1 VLHIK
6 TELGNRKISEPGQ
19 ESPDLTNERKIMST
33 KTLRKRIALVA
44 VSAMGFGLLTS
55 VAANA
60 AVGTNDGEMLA
71 QTTAVTGTFGVIGS
85 PVTTTGSQTITITTA
100 GQVAVGFNAAANAHV
115 NLTGPCLANVT
126 TSTGAVTATG
136 TSINAGGTTVT
147 TAGTTDT
154 YFRINATAVGTCVV
168 KSYAGSAETSVTDK
182 ITITIV
188 GATSVGT
195 FSASDS
201 FANLVD
207 ATAPVGSSTTY
218 TDDTNQNVKSN
229 GLYGAIDWSINDAN
243 AQDMPSTTV
252 VTASATNGALVSF
265 TSGAAAN
272 ATAASTT
279 GANGTVYIA
288 QPIANAPVSTTVT
301 LSVNGVVWTSKALT
315 ITGDITSIKLINYTN
330 GRYASSG
337 TVTGVTL
344 LYGYDAAGNQVN
356 RTVSAVGSLYDSVVS
371 STTATVATSATTYAT
386 GSYTCVGRGT
396 AKMQYY
402 IVNTA
407 LTKVLSNVETAKCA
421 GDPYTYTAA
430 LDKSSYK
437 PGEIATLTITAKDSK
452 GNLTNGVATLGTTGT
467 YAVTISGAQMTPVT
481 TPTTVDTFTDADGV
495 KIYKFTVG
503 TTEGDYSMIV
513 DLPKWTAQGNGAGD
527 AVTIAYKIASG
538 VTGVTNAEVL
548 AAIVKLIASINKQIA
563 ALQKALTK
571 KK

>member
-1 VLHIK
+1 
-6 TELGNRKISEPGQ
+6 
-19 ESPDLTNERKIMST
+19 MST

-60 AVGTNDGEMLA
+60 ADGDMA
-71 QTTAVTGTFGVIGS
+71 VATTPANGTFGV
-85 PVTTTGSQTITITTA
+85 VTSLVSTDNAQTIKITSA
-100 GQVAVGFNAAANAHV
+100 GKVTLTFDAAADAHINLSGPCVFGSADGTNNTLNAA
-115 NLTGPCLANVT
+115 
-126 TSTGAVTATG
+126 S
-136 TSINAGGTTVT
+136 TTVT
-147 TAGTTDT
+147 TPGT
-154 YFRINATAVGTCVV
+154 NNSTASIVPTGVGVCVA
-168 KSYAGSAETSVTDK
+168 KAYAGSSETSTSDQL
-182 ITITIV
+182 TITIV
-188 GATSVGT
+188 ASSTVGV

-201 FANLVD
+201 FANLHTS
-207 ATAPVGSSTTY
+207 AAGTSTTY
-218 TDDTNQNVKSN
+218 TDTTGANSRTNGQ
-229 GLYGAIDWSINDAN
+229 YGYIDWSINDGN
-243 AQDMPSTTV
+243 GNDMPATTV
-252 VTASATNGALVSF
+252 VTATATNGALVSF

-272 ATAASTT
+272 ATSATTT
-279 GANGTVYIA
+279 GANGTVFIA
-288 QPIANAPVSTTVT
+288 QSVTNAPVSTVVT
-301 LSVNGVVWTSKALT
+301 LSINGTVWTSKAIT
-315 ITGDITSIKLINYTN
+315 ITGDITSIKLVNYTN

-337 TVTGVTL
+337 TVTGTTL
-344 LYGYDAAGNQVN
+344 AYGYDAAGNQVA
-356 RTVSAVGSLYDSVVS
+356 RTITAVGSLYDSVVS
-371 STTATVATSATTYAT
+371 ATDGTLTTSATTYVAGT
-386 GSYTCVGRGT
+386 YTCVGRGT

-430 LDKSSYK
+430 LDKSTYK

-467 YAVTISGAQMTPVT
+467 YAVTISGAQLTPVT
-481 TPTTVDTFTDADGV
+481 TPTTVDTFSDADGA

-513 DLPKWTAQGNGAGD
+513 DLPKWTTQGNGAGD

-548 AAIVKLIASINKQIA
+548 AAIVKLIASINQQIA

>member
-1 VLHIK
+1 
-6 TELGNRKISEPGQ
+6 
-19 ESPDLTNERKIMST
+19 MST

-60 AVGTNDGEMLA
+60 ADGDMA
-71 QTTAVTGTFGVIGS
+71 VATTPATGTFGV
-85 PVTTTGSQTITITTA
+85 VTSLVSTDNAQTIKITSA
-100 GQVAVGFNAAANAHV
+100 GKVTLTFDAAADAHINLSGPCVFSSASGTGNTLNAASTT
-115 NLTGPCLANVT
+115 LTTP
-126 TSTGAVTATG
+126 
-136 TSINAGGTTVT
+136 
-147 TAGTTDT
+147 GTTDS
-154 YFRINATAVGTCVV
+154 TAAIAPTGVGVCVA
-168 KSYAGSAETSVTDK
+168 KAYAASSETSTSDQL
-182 ITITIV
+182 TITIV
-188 GATSVGT
+188 ASSTVGV

-201 FANLVD
+201 FANLHTS
-207 ATAPVGSSTTY
+207 AAGTSTTY
-218 TDDTNQNVKSN
+218 TDTTGANSRTNGQ
-229 GLYGAIDWSINDAN
+229 YGYIDWSINDGN
-243 AQDMPSTTV
+243 GNDMPATTV
-252 VTASATNGALVSF
+252 VTATATNGALVSF

-272 ATAASTT
+272 ATSATTT
-279 GANGTVYIA
+279 GANGTVFIA
-288 QPIANAPVSTTVT
+288 QSVTNAPVSTVVT
-301 LSVNGVVWTSKALT
+301 LSINGTVWTSKAIT
-315 ITGDITSIKLINYTN
+315 ITGDITSIKLVNYTN
-330 GRYASSG
+330 GRYATSG
-337 TVTGVTL
+337 TVTGTTL
-344 LYGYDAAGNQVN
+344 AYGYDSAGNQVA
-356 RTVSAVGSLYDSVVS
+356 RTITAVGSLYDSVVS
-371 STTATVATSATTYAT
+371 ATDGTLTTSATTYVAGT
-386 GSYTCVGRGT
+386 YTCVGRGT

-481 TPTTVDTFTDADGV
+481 TPTTVDTFTDADGAKV
-495 KIYKFTVG
+495 YKFTVG

-548 AAIVKLIASINKQIA
+548 AAIVKLIASINQQIA